1 MDVGERDARPRRRG
15 RTRGRW
21 PRGARA
27 RLVARRRNPRIR
39 WGRWARGARAARPRL
54 RGAVARQRLRRC
66 ACVAARTECAP
77 PPRLNGARPQTCV
90 FAEPWRP
97 NSRAVR
103 GRFARD
109 SAGRLSGQGEHRR
122 RALGTSPSLGGL
134 NPAGGIRTHMEFE
147 RTCPSISNPTETEV
161 AELVGST
168 AGMAGPQARWRWR
181 GSPVNARRV
190 SRGYGD
196 AVGEGAPRR
205 NGGHDHVVL
214 RSRGKESL
222 SPALESPQNHELLP
236 KIIVMFYACR
246 AMR

>member
-1 MDVGERDARPRRRG
+1 MHARR
-15 RTRGRW
+15 
-21 PRGARA
+21 ARA
-27 RLVARRRNPRIR
+27 PFGPPASARIR
-39 WGRWARGARAARPRL
+39 WARWARGARACRTPAPARCCCPP
-54 RGAVARQRLRRC
+54 APAPVCLRRC
-66 ACVAARTECAP
+66 SDRMRPAAQAQRRPSSDLCVRRALEAEQPRCSRSLCAR
-77 PPRLNGARPQTCV
+77 LG
-90 FAEPWRP
+90 
-97 NSRAVR
+97 
-103 GRFARD
+103 
-109 SAGRLSGQGEHRR
+109 GQGEHRR

-168 AGMAGPQARWRWR
+168 AGMAGPQARWSWR

-214 RSRGKESL
+214 RSRGKSL
-222 SPALESPQNHELLP
+222 FPPRWKARKTMSCCP
-236 KIIVMFYACR
+236 R
-246 AMR
+246 